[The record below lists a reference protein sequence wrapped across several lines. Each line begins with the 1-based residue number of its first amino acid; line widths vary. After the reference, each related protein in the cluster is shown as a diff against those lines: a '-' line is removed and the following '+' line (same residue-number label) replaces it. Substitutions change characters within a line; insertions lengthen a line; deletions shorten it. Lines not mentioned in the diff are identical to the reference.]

1 MHAFMNVKKTIQT
14 SSEFWG
20 KAAGAGLGNITA
32 NIAKGPR
39 LVSVDDGREFLNMS
53 SFSYLGLESHPK
65 IVEAASEA
73 VLKAGALN
81 SSTSRMRTVFEIL
94 GDAEDTLS
102 DLFRVEAITTTS
114 CAAAA
119 WQTLPLLASGAF
131 TDGHP
136 PLMVFDKNAHF
147 CINAMKPSVADETHL
162 LTIPHNDLDALE
174 DISRK
179 NRNVVY
185 IADSVYSTGG
195 CAPVKELLALQD
207 RHGLFL
213 LFDEAHG
220 ISSCGANGR
229 GIVLDTMG
237 EINDRTMV
245 ITSLNKGFGA
255 SGGAIFLGRRGD
267 KERRDMCLHGG
278 GPLLWSQ
285 RINTAGLGAVRQS
298 ADIHRT
304 PELEMLQRNLHE
316 NIAHFDNLIRSNN
329 RYDNL
334 PIRFI
339 NIGEVD
345 ETIRIAQHLFENG
358 FYVAP
363 LFFPV
368 IGRGR
373 AGLRVMLRADMTKSD
388 ITRFAELLDGAVA
401 EAA

>member
-1 MHAFMNVKKTIQT
+1 
-14 SSEFWG
+14 
-20 KAAGAGLGNITA
+20 
-32 NIAKGPR
+32 
-39 LVSVDDGREFLNMS
+39 
-53 SFSYLGLESHPK
+53 
-65 IVEAASEA
+65 
-73 VLKAGALN
+73 
-81 SSTSRMRTVFEIL
+81 
-94 GDAEDTLS
+94 
-102 DLFRVEAITTTS
+102 
-114 CAAAA
+114 
-119 WQTLPLLASGAF
+119 
-131 TDGHP
+131 
-136 PLMVFDKNAHF
+136 MVFDKNAHF

-174 DISRK
+174 DICKK

-207 RHGLFL
+207 QYGLFL

-220 ISSCGANGR
+220 VSSCGTNGR
-229 GIVLDTMG
+229 GLVLDTMG
-237 EINDRTMV
+237 DINDRTVV

-255 SGGAIFLGRRGD
+255 SGGAIFLGRRGA

-285 RINTAGLGAVRQS
+285 RINTAGLGGVLAS

-304 PELEMLQRNLHE
+304 PELEMLQRKMQD
-316 NIAHFDNLIRSNN
+316 NIAHFDEVVQSVNQ
-329 RYDNL
+329 YDNL

-345 ETIRIAQHLFENG
+345 KTIRIAQRLFENG

-368 IGRGR
+368 IARGR
-373 AGLRVMLRADMTKSD
+373 AGLRIMLRADMIKSD
-388 ITRFAELLDGAVA
+388 ITRFAELLDEFLS